1 MEVVSFSV
9 ENFRSITKKS
19 VIPLKKLSILIGKNN
34 EGKSNLLK
42 ALGLAMDIISSGR
55 FIRRPIRSSRLI
67 FSRIQKYDWERD
79 FPISLQEDGI
89 GGETRLGLEFELSQT
104 EKEEFNKRFKPK
116 LSSSLV
122 FEISIDSNVK
132 VELEIS
138 EQNKKTKKIF
148 GDQKHE
154 ICEFLKEKIY
164 FNYIPAVRT
173 EEAAA
178 KIVYELIRN
187 ELLGIKENK
196 KYKQALESI
205 KKLEAPVLK
214 KISKTIKDSIVQLVP
229 NVRDVIIANDSEASY
244 MSRHLYSGRE
254 YIEID
259 DGTKTGLELKGEG
272 VKSLVTMALLKD
284 MTLKKDQISFVAI
297 EEPESHLHPEAVHL
311 LKNKIYEIAE
321 KNQVIIS
328 THSPIFVDRE
338 NIDSNIIINDG
349 KAAPARDLKVIR
361 EVLGIKTSDNLKNAE
376 QVLVVE
382 GESDF
387 IILQAIL
394 PLLSKVLK
402 EKLKENFL
410 IIEELRGSSNIKYR
424 IRELKSSFCSY
435 HILLDNDEA
444 GRRAKAD
451 NEIPD
456 KNITFVTCKGMKE
469 SEIEDTI
476 DVDIYKEEVERKYGI
491 DLSCKYFKSNK
502 KKWSERMKDVL
513 KASGKKSD
521 EDALKDIKIIVASC
535 VKKNPK
541 KALNKNKKES
551 IEALAKT
558 LEKINL

>member
-42 ALGLAMDIISSGR
+42 ALGLAMDIISLGR
-55 FIRRPIRSSRLI
+55 VIRRSIRSSRLI
-67 FSRIQKYDWERD
+67 FSQSTNYNWERD
-79 FPISLQEDGI
+79 FPISLQKDDKVGV
-89 GGETRLGLEFELSQT
+89 TRLGLEFELSQA

-116 LSSSLV
+116 LSSTLV
-122 FEISIDSNVK
+122 FEISIGSEYK
-132 VELEIS
+132 VELAIFK
-138 EQNKKTKKIF
+138 NGKKIF
-148 GDQKHE
+148 ENQKQE
-154 ICEFLKEKIY
+154 ICEFVKEKIY

-173 EEAAA
+173 KETAA

-187 ELLGIKENK
+187 ELSGIKEDK

-205 KKLEAPVLK
+205 KKLEEPILK
-214 KISKTIKDSIVQLVP
+214 KISKTIKDSVVKLVP
-229 NVRDVIIANDSEASY
+229 NVKDVKISNDSDVSDWRRPISS
-244 MSRHLYSGRE
+244 MD

-259 DGTKTGLELKGEG
+259 DGTKTGLELKGDG

-376 QVLVVE
+376 QILVVE

-387 IILQAIL
+387 IILQAVL

-424 IRELKSSFCSY
+424 IGELKSSFCSY

-456 KNITFVTCKGMKE
+456 KDITFVTCKGMKE

-476 DVDIYKEEVERKYGI
+476 NVDIYKEEVEGKYGI

-521 EDALKDIKIIVASC
+521 EDALKGIKTIVASC

-541 KALNKNKKES
+541 KALNENKKES
-551 IEALAKT
+551 IEALAKS

>member
-42 ALGLAMDIISSGR
+42 ALGLAMDIISLGR
-55 FIRRPIRSSRLI
+55 VIRRSIRSSRLI
-67 FSRIQKYDWERD
+67 FSQSTNYNWERD
-79 FPISLQEDGI
+79 FPISLQKDDKVGV
-89 GGETRLGLEFELSQT
+89 TRLGLEFELSQA

-116 LSSSLV
+116 LSSTLV
-122 FEISIDSNVK
+122 FEISIGSEYK
-132 VELEIS
+132 VELSIFK
-138 EQNKKTKKIF
+138 NGKKIF
-148 GDQKHE
+148 ENQKQE
-154 ICEFLKEKIY
+154 ICEFVKEKIY

-173 EEAAA
+173 KETAA

-187 ELLGIKENK
+187 ELSCIKEDK

-205 KKLEAPVLK
+205 KKLEEPILK
-214 KISKTIKDSIVQLVP
+214 KISKTIKDSVVKLVP
-229 NVRDVIIANDSEASY
+229 NVKDVKISNDSDVSDWRRPISS
-244 MSRHLYSGRE
+244 MD

-259 DGTKTGLELKGEG
+259 DGTKTGLELKGDG

-361 EVLGIKTSDNLKNAE
+361 EVLGIKISDNLKNAE

-387 IILQAIL
+387 IILQAVL

-424 IRELKSSFCSY
+424 IGELKSSFCSY

-444 GRRAKAD
+444 GRRAKSD

-456 KNITFVTCKGMKE
+456 KDITFVTCKGMKE

-476 DVDIYKEEVERKYGI
+476 NVDIYKEEVEGKYGI

-513 KASGKKSD
+513 KASGKNSD
-521 EDALKDIKIIVASC
+521 DVLKDIKTTVASC

-541 KALNKNKKES
+541 KALNENKKES

>member
-42 ALGLAMDIISSGR
+42 ALGLAMDIISLGR
-55 FIRRPIRSSRLI
+55 VIRRSIRSSRLI
-67 FSRIQKYDWERD
+67 FSQSTNYNWERD
-79 FPISLQEDGI
+79 FPISLQKDDKVGV
-89 GGETRLGLEFELSQT
+89 TRLGLEFELSQA

-116 LSSSLV
+116 LSSTLV
-122 FEISIDSNVK
+122 FEISIGSEYK
-132 VELEIS
+132 VELAIFK
-138 EQNKKTKKIF
+138 NGKKIF
-148 GDQKHE
+148 ENQKQE
-154 ICEFLKEKIY
+154 ICEFVKEKIY

-173 EEAAA
+173 KETAA

-187 ELLGIKENK
+187 ELSGIKEDK

-205 KKLEAPVLK
+205 KKLEEPILK
-214 KISKTIKDSIVQLVP
+214 KISKTIKDSVVKLVP
-229 NVRDVIIANDSEASY
+229 NVKDVKISNDSDVSDWRRPISS
-244 MSRHLYSGRE
+244 MD

-259 DGTKTGLELKGEG
+259 DGTKTGLELKGDG

-361 EVLGIKTSDNLKNAE
+361 EVLGIKISDNLKNAE

-387 IILQAIL
+387 IILQAVL

-424 IRELKSSFCSY
+424 IGELKSSFCSY

-456 KNITFVTCKGMKE
+456 KDITFVTCKGMKE

-476 DVDIYKEEVERKYGI
+476 DVDIYKEEVEGKYGI

-513 KASGKKSD
+513 TASGKKSD
-521 EDALKDIKIIVASC
+521 EDTLKDIKTIVASC

-541 KALNKNKKES
+541 KALNENKKES
-551 IEALAKT
+551 IEALAKS

>member
-42 ALGLAMDIISSGR
+42 ALGLAMDIISLGR
-55 FIRRPIRSSRLI
+55 VIRRSIRSSRLI
-67 FSRIQKYDWERD
+67 FSQSTNYNWERD
-79 FPISLQEDGI
+79 FPISLQKDDKVGV
-89 GGETRLGLEFELSQT
+89 TRLGLEFELSQA

-116 LSSSLV
+116 LSSTLV
-122 FEISIDSNVK
+122 FEISIGSEYK
-132 VELEIS
+132 VELAIFK
-138 EQNKKTKKIF
+138 NGKKIF
-148 GDQKHE
+148 ENQKQE
-154 ICEFLKEKIY
+154 ICEFVKEKIY

-173 EEAAA
+173 KETAA

-187 ELLGIKENK
+187 ELSGIKEDE

-205 KKLEAPVLK
+205 KKLEEPILK
-214 KISKTIKDSIVQLVP
+214 KISKTIKDSVVKLVP
-229 NVRDVIIANDSEASY
+229 NVKDVKISNDSDVSDWRRPISS
-244 MSRHLYSGRE
+244 MD

-259 DGTKTGLELKGEG
+259 DGTKTGLELKGDG

-361 EVLGIKTSDNLKNAE
+361 EVLGIKISDNLKNAE

-387 IILQAIL
+387 IILQAVL

-424 IRELKSSFCSY
+424 IGELKSCFCSY

-456 KNITFVTCKGMKE
+456 KDITFVTCKGMKE

-476 DVDIYKEEVERKYGI
+476 NVDIYKEEVEGKYGI

-521 EDALKDIKIIVASC
+521 EDALKGIKTIVASC

-541 KALNKNKKES
+541 KALNENKKES
-551 IEALAKT
+551 IEALAKS

>member
-42 ALGLAMDIISSGR
+42 ALELAMDIISSGR
-55 FIRRPIRSSRLI
+55 FIKRPISSSRLI
-67 FSRIQKYDWERD
+67 FSRTKNYDWERD
-79 FPISLQEDGI
+79 FPISLQDGI

-104 EKEEFNKRFKPK
+104 EKEEFNKRFKTK
-116 LSSSLV
+116 LSSTIV

-138 EQNKKTKKIF
+138 EQNKKNKKIF
-148 GDQKHE
+148 RDQKHE
-154 ICEFLKEKIY
+154 ICEFVKEKIY

-173 EEAAA
+173 EEDAA
-178 KIVYELIRN
+178 KIVYELLSN
-187 ELLGIKENK
+187 ELLGIKEDK

-229 NVRDVIIANDSEASY
+229 NVKDVIIANNSEPSY

-259 DGTKTGLELKGEG
+259 DGTKTGLELKGDG

-349 KAAPARDLKVIR
+349 KAAPAGNLKVIR

-387 IILQAIL
+387 IILQAVL

-424 IRELKSSFCSY
+424 IGELKSSFCSY

-476 DVDIYKEEVERKYGI
+476 DVDIYKEEVEGKYGI

-513 KASGKKSD
+513 TASGKNSD
-521 EDALKDIKIIVASC
+521 DVLKDIKTTVASC

-541 KALNKNKKES
+541 KALNENKKES
-551 IEALAKT
+551 IEALAKS

>member
-42 ALGLAMDIISSGR
+42 ALGLAMDIISLGR
-55 FIRRPIRSSRLI
+55 VIRRSIRSSRLI
-67 FSRIQKYDWERD
+67 FSQSTNYNWERD
-79 FPISLQEDGI
+79 FPISLQKDDEVGV
-89 GGETRLGLEFELSQT
+89 TRLGLEFELSQA

-116 LSSSLV
+116 LSSTLV
-122 FEISIDSNVK
+122 FEISIGSEYK
-132 VELEIS
+132 VELAIFK
-138 EQNKKTKKIF
+138 NGKKIF
-148 GDQKHE
+148 ENQKQE
-154 ICEFLKEKIY
+154 ICEFVKEKIY

-173 EEAAA
+173 KETAA

-187 ELLGIKENK
+187 ELSGIKEDK

-205 KKLEAPVLK
+205 KKLEEPILK
-214 KISKTIKDSIVQLVP
+214 KISKTIKDSVVKLVP
-229 NVRDVIIANDSEASY
+229 NVKDVKISNDSDVSDWRRPISS
-244 MSRHLYSGRE
+244 MD

-259 DGTKTGLELKGEG
+259 DGTKTGLELKGDG

-361 EVLGIKTSDNLKNAE
+361 EVLGIKISDNLKNAE

-387 IILQAIL
+387 IILQAVL

-424 IRELKSSFCSY
+424 IGELKSCFCSY

-456 KNITFVTCKGMKE
+456 KDITFVTCKGMKE

-476 DVDIYKEEVERKYGI
+476 NVDIYKEEVEGKYGI

-521 EDALKDIKIIVASC
+521 EDALKGIKTIVASC

-541 KALNKNKKES
+541 KALNENKKES
-551 IEALAKT
+551 IEALAKS

>member
-42 ALGLAMDIISSGR
+42 ALGLAMDIISLGR
-55 FIRRPIRSSRLI
+55 VIRRSIRSSRLI
-67 FSRIQKYDWERD
+67 FSQSTNYNWERD
-79 FPISLQEDGI
+79 FPISLQKDDKVGV
-89 GGETRLGLEFELSQT
+89 TRLGLEFELSQA

-116 LSSSLV
+116 LSSTLV
-122 FEISIDSNVK
+122 FEISIGSEYK
-132 VELEIS
+132 VELAIFK
-138 EQNKKTKKIF
+138 NGKKIF
-148 GDQKHE
+148 ENQKQE
-154 ICEFLKEKIY
+154 ICEFVKEKIY

-173 EEAAA
+173 KETAA

-187 ELLGIKENK
+187 ELSGIKEDK

-205 KKLEAPVLK
+205 KKLEEPILK
-214 KISKTIKDSIVQLVP
+214 KISKTIKDSVVKLVP
-229 NVRDVIIANDSEASY
+229 NVKDVKISNDSDVSDWRRPISS
-244 MSRHLYSGRE
+244 MD

-259 DGTKTGLELKGEG
+259 DGTKTGLELKGDG

-376 QVLVVE
+376 QILVVE

-387 IILQAIL
+387 IILQAVL

-424 IRELKSSFCSY
+424 IGELKSSFCSY

-444 GRRAKAD
+444 GRRAKSD

-456 KNITFVTCKGMKE
+456 KDITFVTCKGMKE

-476 DVDIYKEEVERKYGI
+476 NVDIYKEEVEGKYGI

-513 KASGKKSD
+513 KASGKNSD
-521 EDALKDIKIIVASC
+521 DVLKDIKTTVASC

-541 KALNKNKKES
+541 KALNENKKES

>member
-42 ALGLAMDIISSGR
+42 ALGLAMDIISLGR
-55 FIRRPIRSSRLI
+55 VIRRSIRSSRLI
-67 FSRIQKYDWERD
+67 FSQSTNYNWERD
-79 FPISLQEDGI
+79 FPISLQKDDKVGV
-89 GGETRLGLEFELSQT
+89 TRLGLEFELSQA

-116 LSSSLV
+116 LSSTLV
-122 FEISIDSNVK
+122 FEISIGSEYK
-132 VELEIS
+132 VELAIFK
-138 EQNKKTKKIF
+138 NGKKIF
-148 GDQKHE
+148 ENQKQE
-154 ICEFLKEKIY
+154 ICEFVKEKIY

-173 EEAAA
+173 KETAA

-187 ELLGIKENK
+187 ELSGIKEDK

-205 KKLEAPVLK
+205 KKLEEPILK
-214 KISKTIKDSIVQLVP
+214 KISKTIKDSVVKLVP
-229 NVRDVIIANDSEASY
+229 NVKDVKISNDSDVSDWRRPISS
-244 MSRHLYSGRE
+244 MD

-259 DGTKTGLELKGEG
+259 DGTKTGLELKGDG

-361 EVLGIKTSDNLKNAE
+361 EVLGIKISDNLKNAE

-387 IILQAIL
+387 IILQAVL

-424 IRELKSSFCSY
+424 IGELKSCFCSY

-456 KNITFVTCKGMKE
+456 KDITFVTCKGMKE

-476 DVDIYKEEVERKYGI
+476 NVDIYKEEVEGKYGI

-521 EDALKDIKIIVASC
+521 EDALKGIKTIVASC

-541 KALNKNKKES
+541 KALNENKKES
-551 IEALAKT
+551 IEALAKS

>member
-42 ALGLAMDIISSGR
+42 ALGLAMDIISLGR
-55 FIRRPIRSSRLI
+55 VIRRSIRSSRLI
-67 FSRIQKYDWERD
+67 FSQSTNYNWERD
-79 FPISLQEDGI
+79 FPISLQKDDKVGV
-89 GGETRLGLEFELSQT
+89 TRLGLEFELSQA

-116 LSSSLV
+116 LSSTLV
-122 FEISIDSNVK
+122 FEISIGSEYK
-132 VELEIS
+132 VELAIFK
-138 EQNKKTKKIF
+138 NGKKIF
-148 GDQKHE
+148 ENQKQE
-154 ICEFLKEKIY
+154 ICEFVKEKIY

-173 EEAAA
+173 KETAA

-187 ELLGIKENK
+187 ELSCIKEDK

-205 KKLEAPVLK
+205 KKLEEPILK
-214 KISKTIKDSIVQLVP
+214 KISTTIKDSVVKLVP
-229 NVRDVIIANDSEASY
+229 NVKDVKISNDSDVSDWRRPISS
-244 MSRHLYSGRE
+244 MD

-259 DGTKTGLELKGEG
+259 DGTKTGLELKGDG

-361 EVLGIKTSDNLKNAE
+361 EVLGIKISDNLKNAE

-387 IILQAIL
+387 IILQAVL

-424 IRELKSSFCSY
+424 IGELKSCFCSY

-456 KNITFVTCKGMKE
+456 KDITFVTCKGMKE

-476 DVDIYKEEVERKYGI
+476 NVDIYKEEVEGKYGI

-521 EDALKDIKIIVASC
+521 EDALKGIKTIVASC

-541 KALNKNKKES
+541 KALNENKKES
-551 IEALAKT
+551 IEALAKS

>member
-42 ALGLAMDIISSGR
+42 ALGLAMDIISLGR
-55 FIRRPIRSSRLI
+55 VIRRSIRSSRLI
-67 FSRIQKYDWERD
+67 FSQSTNYNWERD
-79 FPISLQEDGI
+79 FPISLQKDDKVGV
-89 GGETRLGLEFELSQT
+89 TRLGLEFELSQA

-116 LSSSLV
+116 LSSTLV
-122 FEISIDSNVK
+122 FEISIGSEYK
-132 VELEIS
+132 VELAIFK
-138 EQNKKTKKIF
+138 NGKKIF
-148 GDQKHE
+148 ENQKQE
-154 ICEFLKEKIY
+154 ICEFVKEKIY

-173 EEAAA
+173 KETAA

-187 ELLGIKENK
+187 ELSCIKEDK

-205 KKLEAPVLK
+205 KKLEEPILK
-214 KISKTIKDSIVQLVP
+214 KISKTIKDSVVKLVP
-229 NVRDVIIANDSEASY
+229 NVKDVKISNDSDVSDWRRPISS
-244 MSRHLYSGRE
+244 MD

-259 DGTKTGLELKGEG
+259 DGTKTGLELKGDG

-361 EVLGIKTSDNLKNAE
+361 EVLGIKISDNLKNAE

-387 IILQAIL
+387 IILQA
-394 PLLSKVLK
+394 
-402 EKLKENFL
+402 F
-410 IIEELRGSSNIKYR
+410 
-424 IRELKSSFCSY
+424 
-435 HILLDNDEA
+435 
-444 GRRAKAD
+444 
-451 NEIPD
+451 
-456 KNITFVTCKGMKE
+456 
-469 SEIEDTI
+469 
-476 DVDIYKEEVERKYGI
+476 
-491 DLSCKYFKSNK
+491 
-502 KKWSERMKDVL
+502 
-513 KASGKKSD
+513 
-521 EDALKDIKIIVASC
+521 
-535 VKKNPK
+535 
-541 KALNKNKKES
+541 
-551 IEALAKT
+551 
-558 LEKINL
+558 

>member
-42 ALGLAMDIISSGR
+42 ALGLAMDIISLGR
-55 FIRRPIRSSRLI
+55 VIRRSIRSSRLI
-67 FSRIQKYDWERD
+67 FSQSTNYNWERD
-79 FPISLQEDGI
+79 FPISLQKDDKVGV
-89 GGETRLGLEFELSQT
+89 TRLGLEFELSQA

-116 LSSSLV
+116 LSSTLV
-122 FEISIDSNVK
+122 FEISIGSEYK
-132 VELEIS
+132 VELAILK
-138 EQNKKTKKIF
+138 NGKKIF
-148 GDQKHE
+148 EDQKQE
-154 ICEFLKEKIY
+154 ICEFVKEKIY

-173 EEAAA
+173 KETAA

-187 ELLGIKENK
+187 ELSGIKEDK

-205 KKLEAPVLK
+205 KKLEEPILK
-214 KISKTIKDSIVQLVP
+214 KISKTIKDSVVKLVP
-229 NVRDVIIANDSEASY
+229 NVKDVKISNDSDVSDWRRPISS
-244 MSRHLYSGRE
+244 MD

-259 DGTKTGLELKGEG
+259 DGTKTGLELKGDG

-361 EVLGIKTSDNLKNAE
+361 EVLGIKISDNLKNAE

-387 IILQAIL
+387 IILQAVL

-424 IRELKSSFCSY
+424 IGELKSCFCSY

-456 KNITFVTCKGMKE
+456 KDITFVTCKGMKE

-476 DVDIYKEEVERKYGI
+476 DVDIYKEEVEGKYGI

-513 KASGKKSD
+513 KASGKKYD
-521 EDALKDIKIIVASC
+521 EDALKDIKTIVASC

-541 KALNKNKKES
+541 KALNENKKES
-551 IEALAKT
+551 IEALTKS

>member
-42 ALGLAMDIISSGR
+42 ALGLAMDIISLGR
-55 FIRRPIRSSRLI
+55 VIRRSIRSSRLI
-67 FSRIQKYDWERD
+67 FSQSTNYNWERD
-79 FPISLQEDGI
+79 FPISLQKDDKVGV
-89 GGETRLGLEFELSQT
+89 TRLGLEFELSQA

-116 LSSSLV
+116 LSSTLV
-122 FEISIDSNVK
+122 FEISIGSEYK
-132 VELEIS
+132 VELSIFK
-138 EQNKKTKKIF
+138 NGKKIF
-148 GDQKHE
+148 ENQKQE
-154 ICEFLKEKIY
+154 ICEFVKEKIY

-173 EEAAA
+173 KETAA

-187 ELLGIKENK
+187 ELSCIKEDK

-205 KKLEAPVLK
+205 KKLEEPILK
-214 KISKTIKDSIVQLVP
+214 KISKTIKDSVVKLVP
-229 NVRDVIIANDSEASY
+229 NVKDVKISNDSDVSDWRRPISS
-244 MSRHLYSGRE
+244 MD

-259 DGTKTGLELKGEG
+259 DGTKTGLELKGDG

-361 EVLGIKTSDNLKNAE
+361 EVLGIKISDNLKNAE

-387 IILQAIL
+387 IILQAVL

-424 IRELKSSFCSY
+424 IGELKSCFCSY

-456 KNITFVTCKGMKE
+456 KDITFVTCKGMKE

-476 DVDIYKEEVERKYGI
+476 NVDIYKEEVEGKYGI

-521 EDALKDIKIIVASC
+521 EDALKGIKTIVASC

-541 KALNKNKKES
+541 KALNENKKES
-551 IEALAKT
+551 IEALAKS